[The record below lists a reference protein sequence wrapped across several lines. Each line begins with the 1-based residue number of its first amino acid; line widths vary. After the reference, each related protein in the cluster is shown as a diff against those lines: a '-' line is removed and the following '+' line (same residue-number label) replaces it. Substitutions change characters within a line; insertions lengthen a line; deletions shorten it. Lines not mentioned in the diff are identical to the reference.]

1 MLETLSF
8 TERDEF
14 QRRNIAENIIKLLKP
29 EADISPLV
37 IDGMG
42 TGKSEFSIKL
52 KNLIIEQETES
63 KVVYV
68 DAFKGDHA
76 ESPLLLITSAIA
88 SILPEEENKTSLRD
102 LFLQFDLV

>member
-37 IDGMG
+37 IDGAWG

-52 KNLIIEQETES
+52 KN
-63 KVVYV
+63 
-68 DAFKGDHA
+68 
-76 ESPLLLITSAIA
+76 
-88 SILPEEENKTSLRD
+88 
-102 LFLQFDLV
+102 